1 MLNKTLVDYCLRDW
15 KRVTTSKSSKAQ
27 KIMDENKEKGF
38 KSRCLLAINKK
49 KLSRI
54 KKPKHLF
61 SCALVFIL
69 TDWRTK
75 WIIYWILI
83 DIGNVHKKI

>member
-49 KLSRI
+49 KSREN
-54 KKPKHLF
+54 HFFLYYG
-61 SCALVFIL
+61 L
-69 TDWRTK
+69 TDDGQTK
-75 WIIYWILI
+75 LIIE
-83 DIGNVHKKI
+83 

>member
-38 KSRCLLAINKK
+38 KSRCLVAINKK
-49 KLSRI
+49 
-54 KKPKHLF
+54 
-61 SCALVFIL
+61 
-69 TDWRTK
+69 
-75 WIIYWILI
+75 
-83 DIGNVHKKI
+83 